1 MIPALLAVHISDG
14 VLLWPWLAGGFA
26 LAACLL
32 AWSAYRVADAE
43 IPYIGLLTA
52 VFFVA
57 SQIHVRVG
65 PTSVHLL
72 LNGLVGIIL
81 GRRAVLAVTV
91 GLLFQVLLFAHG
103 GYSSLGINICVMSIP
118 ALLVRPMFSAMS
130 RPPDYPSLRFRDCTL
145 AVAYVLSPG
154 LMLALVGAII
164 VSRLLKWRWDDW
176 GFRAGFM
183 AGMVSVLMTALLNA
197 IVLVAGGA
205 EDWRIV
211 AWVVIA
217 AHIPIAFI
225 EGMIVGSTVS
235 FLKRVKPQM
244 LAPSL

>member
-1 MIPALLAVHISDG
+1 MIPSLLAVHISDG
-14 VLLWPWLAGGFA
+14 VLLWPWLAAGFA

-72 LNGLVGIIL
+72 LGGLVGIIL

-103 GYSSLGINICVMSIP
+103 GYSSLGVNICVMSIP
-118 ALLVRPMFSAMS
+118 ALLIRPMFSAMS
-130 RPPDYPSLRFRDCTL
+130 RPPAYPSLRFRDCML
-145 AVAYVLSPG
+145 AVTYLLSPW
-154 LMLALVGAII
+154 LMLALVGAIV
-164 VSRLLKWRWDDW
+164 VSRLLKWHWDDC
-176 GFRAGFM
+176 GFRAGFA
-183 AGMVSVLMTALLNA
+183 AGMASVLMTALLNA
-197 IVLVAGGA
+197 IVLVAGGV

-211 AWVVIA
+211 AWIVVA
-217 AHIPIAFI
+217 AHIPIALI

-235 FLKRVKPQM
+235 FLTRVNPQM
-244 LAPSL
+244 LLRQ

>member
-1 MIPALLAVHISDG
+1 MIFLLLAVHISDG
-14 VLLWPWLAGGFA
+14 VLVWPWLAGGFA

-32 AWSAYRVADAE
+32 AWSAYRVADFE

-91 GLLFQVLLFAHG
+91 GLFLQVVLFQHG
-103 GYSSLGINICVMSIP
+103 GFYSLGVNICVMSIP
-118 ALLVRPMFSAMS
+118 ALLIRPMFSAMS
-130 RPPDYPSLRFRDCTL
+130 RPPIYPSLRFRDCML
-145 AVAYVLSPG
+145 AVAYVLNPW
-154 LMLALVGAII
+154 LMIALIAAIV
-164 VSRLLKWRWDDW
+164 VSRLLRRRWDDY
-176 GFRAGFM
+176 GFQAGFM
-183 AGMVSVLMTALLNA
+183 TGSLSVLMTSLLNA
-197 IVLVAGGA
+197 IVLVAGGV

-211 AWVVIA
+211 AWIVVA

-225 EGMIVGSTVS
+225 EAMIVGSAVS

-244 LAPSL
+244 LPP